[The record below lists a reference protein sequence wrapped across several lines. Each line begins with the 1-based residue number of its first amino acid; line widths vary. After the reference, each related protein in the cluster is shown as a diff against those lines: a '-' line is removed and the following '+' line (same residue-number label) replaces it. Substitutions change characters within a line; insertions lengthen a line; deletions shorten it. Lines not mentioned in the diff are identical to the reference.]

1 MLRHAALGALT
12 VLVGGCSTLTE
23 SNQQQVMVQTI
34 LENRP
39 VAGAGCI
46 LVNGVGKWFVTTPG
60 RVTIQKH
67 AGPLRVD
74 CRKDGVGRAD
84 ELIGSKARGNLWG
97 NVLTLGVGY
106 LVDRDTGAG
115 YDYPATLTIEMKKT
129 GAGAS
134 SEGPPAGSVVY

>member
-12 VLVGGCSTLTE
+12 VLVGGCATLAE

-46 LVNGVGKWFVTTPG
+46 LANGVGKWFVTTPG

-84 ELIGSKARGNLWG
+84 ELIGSRERGNLWG
-97 NVLTLGVGY
+97 KVLGLGDWG
-106 LVDRDTGAG
+106 DRDAG
-115 YDYPATLTIEMKKT
+115 YDYPATLTIEMQK
-129 GAGAS
+129 AGAAPF
-134 SEGPPAGSVVY
+134 EAPPAGMVVY